1 MSTIARSHSESDS
14 GESKWH
20 AKNRVVSVV
29 RIRPLNAASSSG
41 EPSPQYSKHTMNS
54 DATKDMH
61 TDDAAAS
68 QRPAVI
74 ATSTRE
80 ITYQSQS
87 IQDRSSVRF
96 DLVLP
101 PGSKQ
106 QDVYAQLGEPCLQA
120 VQEGCNISIICY
132 GQTGAGKTYTL
143 LGNDGQEVGTAQPSL
158 CIAPVHSLP
167 LSCTTTSPYLHP
179 IPV

>member
-1 MSTIARSHSESDS
+1 MSSIARCHGESDS

-41 EPSPQYSKHTMNS
+41 EPILQYSEHAVQMTS
-54 DATKDMH
+54 FATKDMH

-87 IQDRSSVRF
+87 LQDRSSVRF

-143 LGNDGQEVGTAQPSL
+143 LGNDGQEVCAAQP
-158 CIAPVHSLP
+158 A
-167 LSCTTTSPYLHP
+167 
-179 IPV
+179 